1 MSEGDTDYYPEL
13 TGVQD
18 TTRDTS
24 RYRNTL
30 ILWCGEMEEPVMVDT
45 PCSAIDIVP
54 TLSNLFGLEYDSRLL
69 SGRDILA
76 RTWRRDRWA
85 PTCTW

>member
-1 MSEGDTDYYPEL
+1 MEDTD
-13 TGVQD
+13 
-18 TTRDTS
+18 RDTS

-30 ILWCGEMEEPVMVDT
+30 ILWSGDMPEPVMVEK
-45 PCSAIDIVP
+45 PCSSIDIVP

-76 RTWRRDRWA
+76 PEVEPGRFP